1 MDYKPELFCN
11 GDIFDIGA
19 NIGYTSCLF
28 SKALRAESKVY
39 CFEPDQFNFDL
50 LQEVIQR
57 KKLSGMV
64 VPVHAAVGASDGY
77 IELWHNERHHGDH
90 RVLTDHFKS
99 TRPDL
104 AGTCTVPMMT
114 IDSYVRSHNLH
125 NISFIK
131 IDVQGYELAVCEGMK
146 ETLTAFPDTNVC
158 FEYAPGA
165 LVELGFEPIRLLDFF
180 TAKAYLIHTMSGRGI
195 RLARDYGIIHHAAGV
210 AGYIDLICSRRELV

>member
-1 MDYKPELFCN
+1 MDRKPELFCN

-28 SKALRAESKVY
+28 SKALRAESKVH

-64 VPVHAAVGASDGY
+64 LPVHAAVGASDGC

-90 RVLTDHFKS
+90 RVVTDHFKS

-104 AGTCTVPMMT
+104 GGTRTVPMMT
-114 IDSYVRSHNLH
+114 IDSYVRSHNLR

-158 FEYAPGA
+158 FEYAPAA

-180 TAKAYLIHTMSGRGI
+180 TARTYLIHIMSGQGI
-195 RLARDYGIIHHAAGV
+195 RSVRDYQIIHQAVGV
-210 AGYIDLICSRRELV
+210 AGYVDLICSRRELV